1 MNKFFLLLQWPL
13 NRTCL
18 SYIVSVI
25 FDNFTYIALLMFLA
39 DIYCVCI
46 IQFFYFFSVKLL
58 MPDSLSC
65 IRWSFLPL
73 ENHCIVTFIFDTQW
87 YSFFYITAHT
97 SAILSD
103 MSFSGEVKDD
113 RKYIDHPF
121 NIVCHIR
128 LLYVLLQ

>member
-46 IQFFYFFSVKLL
+46 IQLFYFFSVKLL

-73 ENHCIVTFIFDTQW
+73 EKSLHSDFHLWHTMVFI
-87 YSFFYITAHT
+87 FYITAHT